1 VQPSG
6 SFHVYVQLK
15 ELMGRCHQQ
24 KNNPST
30 KEQYKDKKNGIISA
44 KCAGIQVANSQKK
57 SVQP

>member
-1 VQPSG
+1 MDSATLRLIPRICAVEGTDGP
-6 SFHVYVQLK
+6 
-15 ELMGRCHQQ
+15 M
-24 KNNPST
+24 PST